1 MIMMMIIIHGSNIS
15 FTIRSFLISSEA
27 LHRHRNKNT
36 GPSKD
41 IYEEWSWVMTQFHA
55 LGFKNLHAHKTDNDC
70 TFILPYFSVLFVLVS
85 HTKTPIACL
94 QKYNFWQKTLL
105 CQSLL
110 FSCPVTTWYMFITLS
125 WTDANSMYCCSP
137 SGFASLFCVFNT
149 FKKLMKLFT
158 FSSLHCFFFS
168 ELLTFL
174 QGAALPFQ
182 PLYFPKRM
190 SQFGQ

>member
-36 GPSKD
+36 GPSNND
-41 IYEEWSWVMTQFHA
+41 RWSWVMTQFHA
-55 LGFKNLHAHKTDNDC
+55 PGFKNLHAPKTDNDC
-70 TFILPYFSVLFVLVS
+70 TFILSYFSVLFVLVS
-85 HTKTPIACL
+85 HTKTPRACL
-94 QKYNFWQKTLL
+94 QKYNVWQITLL
-105 CQSLL
+105 CQKYFLVLSQHDICSSLFPEQMQIACIVVRL
-110 FSCPVTTWYMFITLS
+110 QALLHCFVFSTLS
-125 WTDANSMYCCSP
+125 KGWWSFSH
-137 SGFASLFCVFNT
+137 
-149 FKKLMKLFT
+149 
-158 FSSLHCFFFS
+158 FSSSNFFFS
-168 ELLTFL
+168 EFLTFL